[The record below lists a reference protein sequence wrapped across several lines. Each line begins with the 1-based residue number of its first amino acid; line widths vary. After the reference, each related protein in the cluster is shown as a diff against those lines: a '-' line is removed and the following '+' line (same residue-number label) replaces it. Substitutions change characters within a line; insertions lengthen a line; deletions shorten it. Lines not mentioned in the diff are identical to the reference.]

1 MEKEYNNAVE
11 SDLLEGFYSAT
22 EFRQVA
28 KNDLNKIFQKY
39 GRI

>member
-1 MEKEYNNAVE
+1 MVQEYNNAVE
-11 SDLLEGFYSAT
+11 SDLLEGLYSAT

-28 KNDLNKIFQKY
+28 KNDLNNIFKKY